1 MCKTNDQ
8 SNSKYAYL
16 YQLSINEL
24 LALLDVAPIPATTPE
39 KEAYIDA
46 LKEAIIEKENENPTG
61 FFPDVNQQW
70 EQFVTH
76 YLPDLEDTAFESERT
91 EHTGFAQTSQHPLK
105 VPSKR
110 VVRFSRIWRT
120 ALVAAA
126 TIACMLAF
134 MVTAQATGV
143 DVFGAMARWTKD
155 VFSFGQ
161 IPSDSMVS
169 ENLGGETKGSEI
181 PAQGFSSLQ
190 DALDAYGVTEVSEPR
205 WLPDGYVLD
214 EVDVTYL
221 EDPFYMFFYANYLNG
236 NNYIGID
243 IVSYEGEPTMQVQK
257 TDSTIKTVEKDGI
270 TFYLIENDVGH
281 TIAWCTEQYECYISG
296 ESDKDILW
304 GIAISMFNRKEDMT

>member
-257 TDSTIKTVEKDGI
+257 TDSTIKTIEKDGI